1 MRREEV
7 VAQWQREYD
16 SFLQDCM
23 NRDWAK
29 IARADEPNRDWAIM
43 FEVDRSFINNAK
55 SLLFTIENR
64 LYDVLQFLLDKG
76 ADPNSSLRRYNSDRR
91 CYESTT
97 PLIEAV

>member
-1 MRREEV
+1 
-7 VAQWQREYD
+7 
-16 SFLQDCM
+16 M

-55 SLLFTIENR
+55 SLLFTIKNR

-76 ADPNSSLRRYNSDRR
+76 ADP
-91 CYESTT
+91 
-97 PLIEAV
+97 